1 MGKLD
6 GRVAIV
12 TGGGRGIGRATAER
26 FAGEGATVVV
36 ATRSAAPGQDV
47 VDAIAAAGGT
57 AILETLDMGDRHA
70 VRAMVMRTGDRF
82 GRIDIV
88 LHNAAFLTPASLADM
103 PDDVLDA
110 MFDVGVKAAF
120 WLTKDAL
127 PWLEKSPCGRIL
139 VTSSVAGNRKSLPA
153 RVHYGAAKMAVTGF
167 VRGAALE
174 LARKGITVNAIEPG
188 LTRTHALESNATE
201 EQIAAMGAQVP
212 VGRPGKPQEIA
223 AGFLFLASDE
233 ADYTTGQTLTMD
245 GGASLGDPHGLLSER
260 ED

>member
-12 TGGGRGIGRATAER
+12 TGGGRGIGHATAQR
-26 FAGEGATVVV
+26 FAREGAMVVV
-36 ATRSAAPGQDV
+36 ATRSAAPEQDV
-47 VDAIAAAGGT
+47 VDAITAAGGT
-57 AILETLDMGDRHA
+57 ALLEILNMGDRQA
-70 VRAMVMRTGDRF
+70 VRAMVMRAGDRF

-88 LHNAAFLTPASLADM
+88 LHNAAYLTPASLTDM
-103 PDDVLDA
+103 PEDVLDA

-127 PWLEKSPCGRIL
+127 PWLEKSPYGRIR

-212 VGRPGKPQEIA
+212 VGRP
-223 AGFLFLASDE
+223 ASRWKSRR
-233 ADYTTGQTLTMD
+233 
-245 GGASLGDPHGLLSER
+245 ASCSWRRMRPPIRPDRH
-260 ED
+260 